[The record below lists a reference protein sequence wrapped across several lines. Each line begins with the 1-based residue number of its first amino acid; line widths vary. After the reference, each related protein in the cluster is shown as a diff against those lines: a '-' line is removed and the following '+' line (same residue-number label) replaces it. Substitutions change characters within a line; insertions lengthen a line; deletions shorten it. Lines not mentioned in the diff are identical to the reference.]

1 MAIKVTVGEHKT
13 QNEKP
18 FPKLMINEDRDIII
32 EVLQA
37 PDKYGFC
44 HVIHRK
50 GRSAGVYT
58 KDFQLNGAMK
68 FIDYN
73 EPITLQNEA

>member
-1 MAIKVTVGEHKT
+1 MAIKVTVGEPKT

-18 FPKLMINEDRDIII
+18 FPKLMINEDGDTII

-37 PDKYGFC
+37 PNKYGVC
-44 HVIHRK
+44 PVVHRK
-50 GRSAGVYT
+50 GYSKGVYT

-73 EPITLQNEA
+73 SPITLQNE